1 MPRRGIPGPR
11 TQARRRLIE
20 KLLAERSK
28 SGESY
33 KALAKRSGIPAPTLA
48 WWQKRLREE
57 DGQEGRI
64 ELVEVKSPGLLAPG
78 RIEVALPS
86 GIVIRMPVGVGT
98 EMLGQVLDLVVK
110 RC

>member
-1 MPRRGIPGPR
+1 MRRRRIPGPR
-11 TQARRRLIE
+11 TEARRRLIE
-20 KLLAERSK
+20 KLLGERSK

-33 KALAKRSGIPAPTLA
+33 KALAKRSGIPAPTRA

-57 DGQEGRI
+57 DGEGPVQ
-64 ELVEVKSPGLLAPG
+64 LVEVKSPGLLTPA

-86 GIVIRMPVGVGT
+86 GIVIRMPVEVGA
-98 EMLGQVLDLVVK
+98 EMLGQVLDVVAE